1 MDYSIKNLFNYQM
14 KTLIIKYLPTGEASN
29 TKKIL
34 DVFLSK
40 IEKSS
45 IEIVDLLKTEVPIF
59 NEQNISAYY
68 KRNYHGQNLNPEEAI
83 LLEKNDSLI
92 KQLKS
97 ASIIVLATPMHNFG
111 FPALMKAYI
120 DATTFHNETFS
131 YDKKM
136 MAGKKI
142 LTIFSSGGEYPNDTF
157 NLNYP
162 NWNSIALTAHATF
175 NFMGY
180 DEVKTIG
187 TSLRSIIMGEENAIK
202 NLAKISIEIDDLV
215 KQWYK

>member
-1 MDYSIKNLFNYQM
+1 M
-14 KTLIIKYLPTGEASN
+14 KTLIIKYLPTGESSN
-29 TKKIL
+29 TKRVL

-59 NEQNISAYY
+59 NEQSINAYY
-68 KRNYHGQNLNPEEAI
+68 KRNYHGKSLNSEEAK
-83 LLEKNDSLI
+83 LLEQNDSLI

-97 ASIIVLATPMHNFG
+97 ASIIVLACPMHNFG

-120 DATTFHNETFS
+120 DATTFHNETFA

-136 MAGKKI
+136 MSGKKI
-142 LTIFSSGGEYPNDTF
+142 LTIFSSGGEYPNDIF

-175 NFMGY
+175 NFMGF
-180 DEVKTIG
+180 DEVKTVG
-187 TSLRSIIMGEENAIK
+187 TSLRNENNASQNLTIISN
-202 NLAKISIEIDDLV
+202 EIDNV
-215 KQWYK
+215 VNNWYK

>member
-1 MDYSIKNLFNYQM
+1 M
-14 KTLIIKYLPTGEASN
+14 KTLIIKYLPSGESSN
-29 TKKIL
+29 TKRIL
-34 DVFLSK
+34 DIFLSK

-59 NEQNISAYY
+59 NEQSINAYY
-68 KRNYHGQNLNPEEAI
+68 KRNYHGKTLDAEEVK

-97 ASIIVLATPMHNFG
+97 ASIIVLVCPMHNFG

-120 DATTFHNETFS
+120 DATTFHNETFA

-136 MAGKKI
+136 MSGKKI
-142 LTIFSSGGEYPNDTF
+142 LTLFSSGGEYPNDIF

-175 NFMGY
+175 NFMGF
-180 DEVKTIG
+180 DEVKTFG
-187 TSLRSIIMGEENAIK
+187 TSLKNENNASQ
-202 NLAKISIEIDDLV
+202 NLTVISNEIDNV
-215 KQWYK
+215 VNNWYK

>member
-1 MDYSIKNLFNYQM
+1 M
-14 KTLIIKYLPTGEASN
+14 KTLIVKYLPTGEASN

-40 IEKSS
+40 IKKSS

-68 KRNYHGQNLNPEEAI
+68 KRNYHGQNLNPEEVI

-97 ASIIVLATPMHNFG
+97 ASIIVLACPMHNFG

-120 DATTFHNETFS
+120 DATTFHNETFA

-136 MAGKKI
+136 MSGKKI
-142 LTIFSSGGEYPNDTF
+142 LTIFSSGGEYPNDIF

-175 NFMGY
+175 NFMGF
-180 DEVKTIG
+180 DEVKTVG
-187 TSLRSIIMGEENAIK
+187 TSLRNENNASQNLTIISN
-202 NLAKISIEIDDLV
+202 EIDNV
-215 KQWYK
+215 VNNWYK

>member
-1 MDYSIKNLFNYQM
+1 M
-14 KTLIIKYLPTGEASN
+14 KTLIVKYLPTGESSN
-29 TKKIL
+29 TKRVL

-59 NEQNISAYY
+59 NEQSINAYY
-68 KRNYHGQNLNPEEAI
+68 KRNYHGKSLDVEEVK
-83 LLEKNDSLI
+83 LLEQNDFLI

-97 ASIIVLATPMHNFG
+97 ASIIVLACPMHNFG

-120 DATTFHNETFS
+120 DATTFHNETFA

-136 MAGKKI
+136 MSGKKI
-142 LTIFSSGGEYPNDTF
+142 LTIFSSGGEYPNDIF

-175 NFMGY
+175 NFMGF
-180 DEVKTIG
+180 DEVKTVG
-187 TSLRSIIMGEENAIK
+187 TSLRNENNASQNLTIISN
-202 NLAKISIEIDDLV
+202 EIDNV
-215 KQWYK
+215 VNSWYE

>member
-1 MDYSIKNLFNYQM
+1 M
-14 KTLIIKYLPTGEASN
+14 KTLIIKYLPTGESSN

-34 DVFLSK
+34 DIFLSK

-45 IEIVDLLKTEVPIF
+45 TEVVDLLKTEIPFF
-59 NEQNISAYY
+59 NEQSIKAYY
-68 KRNYHGQNLNPEEAI
+68 KRNYHGKILDPQEVK

-97 ASIIVLATPMHNFG
+97 ASIIVLACPMHNFG

-120 DATTFHNETFS
+120 DATTFHNETFA

-136 MAGKKI
+136 MSGKKI
-142 LTIFSSGGEYPNDTF
+142 LTLFSSGGEYPNDIF

-175 NFMGY
+175 NFMGF
-180 DEVKTIG
+180 DEVKTLG
-187 TSLRSIIMGEENAIK
+187 TSLRNENNASQNLTIISN
-202 NLAKISIEIDDLV
+202 EIDNV
-215 KQWYK
+215 VNNWYK